1 MRFDNIITNILKE
14 EAPSR
19 EDRIKAMDN
28 FGKKEE
34 YKVCR
39 FTYKINERRQLIY
52 VRSLYEDDIT
62 ADSIESAYNILISKL
77 KKLVPNAAFQVKRTV
92 SENYDVGWTSFS
104 NNGYDYDFIVI
115 GPSSEYYK
123 VNLLGN
129 EEAKEHIIDQAVEG
143 VD

>member
-28 FGKKEE
+28 FGKKEY

-39 FTYKINERRQLIY
+39 FTYKINAKRQLIY
-52 VRSLYEDDIT
+52 VRSLYEDNIT
-62 ADSIESAYNILISKL
+62 TDSIESAYNVLLSNL

-104 NNGYDYDFIVI
+104 NNGYDYDFIII
-115 GPSSEYYK
+115 GPSSDYYG
-123 VNLLGN
+123 VNLTDN
-129 EEAKEHIIDQAVEG
+129 EEAKNHIIDQAIEG